1 MFCLQAFSEK
11 LKCGIHDLLTR
22 LALDAIETEDA
33 QLLLAFFVWT
43 LDKSVHVFIVRNP
56 V

>member
-1 MFCLQAFSEK
+1 MFCLQAFSKK
-11 LKCGIHDLLTR
+11 LKCGIYDLLTS
-22 LALDAIETEDA
+22 LALDAVETEDA
-33 QLLLAFFVWT
+33 QLLLALFVRT